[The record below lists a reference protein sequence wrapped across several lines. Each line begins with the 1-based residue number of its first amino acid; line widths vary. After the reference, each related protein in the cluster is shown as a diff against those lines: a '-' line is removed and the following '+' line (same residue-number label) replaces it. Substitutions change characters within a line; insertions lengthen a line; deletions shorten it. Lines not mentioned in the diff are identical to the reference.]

1 MSSDRRDK
9 FNGLSLTITDKSGKS
24 NYLGVTS
31 RIVLYCTVLSHPI
44 VIMLIFEKLEGQ
56 NTVSAIVIDNA
67 NSQNSNSA
75 HGYIREKEKIS
86 HKRSNVYI
94 PGRVFDQKRDKK
106 LVKRFLYSI

>member
-1 MSSDRRDK
+1 MSSDRRGK
-9 FNGLSLTITDKSGKS
+9 FNGLSLTLTDKSGKS

-75 HGYIREKEKIS
+75 VCTRIYSR
-86 HKRSNVYI
+86 
-94 PGRVFDQKRDKK
+94 KK

>member
-1 MSSDRRDK
+1 MSTDRRGK
-9 FNGLSLTITDKSGKS
+9 FNGLSLTLTDKSGKK

-75 HGYIREKEKIS
+75 HGYIREKEKNIA
-86 HKRSNVYI
+86 
-94 PGRVFDQKRDKK
+94 
-106 LVKRFLYSI
+106 